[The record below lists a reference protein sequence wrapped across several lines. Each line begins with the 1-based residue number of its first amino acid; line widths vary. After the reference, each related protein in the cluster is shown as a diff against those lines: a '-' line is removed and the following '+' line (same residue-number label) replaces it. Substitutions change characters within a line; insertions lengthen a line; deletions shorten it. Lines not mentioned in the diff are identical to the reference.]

1 MPGSVINS
9 CLLAELMSIN
19 CAFFVPASFFSDF
32 SDFGGGSDFFPVA
45 FVWLNA
51 EPVATQIAR
60 NTTNRLALVL
70 LFIVLNSF
78 VGSLSTLTGRT
89 LLHTSGDNSIFVTQI
104 IKCGGEIT
112 AFAFETVDFASPMI
126 NSVLEI
132 LDSAPEMIDFG
143 FQMVNCELEMIISGV
158 HMIIVKAS
166 ITISVLVAVFL
177 RTEIIIDAI
186 VAVFS
191 MAI

>member
-89 LLHTSGDNSIFVTQI
+89 LLHTSRDNFCFHRNKIQIWTRQESGKRRPTEVSVPGPAPTQ
-104 IKCGGEIT
+104 
-112 AFAFETVDFASPMI
+112 
-126 NSVLEI
+126 NSGH
-132 LDSAPEMIDFG
+132 F
-143 FQMVNCELEMIISGV
+143 
-158 HMIIVKAS
+158 
-166 ITISVLVAVFL
+166 
-177 RTEIIIDAI
+177 
-186 VAVFS
+186 
-191 MAI
+191 

>member
-89 LLHTSGDNSIFVTQI
+89 LLHTSGDNSIFVT
-104 IKCGGEIT
+104 
-112 AFAFETVDFASPMI
+112 PMI
-126 NSVLEI
+126 NSVPEI
-132 LDSAPEMIDFG
+132 LVSAPEMIDFG

-166 ITISVLVAVFL
+166 ITISVLIAVFL

>member
-32 SDFGGGSDFFPVA
+32 SDFRGGSDFFPVA

-89 LLHTSGDNSIFVTQI
+89 LLHTSGDNFWLPSEQDSDLDPTRIRQA
-104 IKCGGEIT
+104 KANGGP
-112 AFAFETVDFASPMI
+112 SPGTCTYPKFRTLLKG
-126 NSVLEI
+126 SKWRR
-132 LDSAPEMIDFG
+132 DDY
-143 FQMVNCELEMIISGV
+143 
-158 HMIIVKAS
+158 
-166 ITISVLVAVFL
+166 L
-177 RTEIIIDAI
+177 RHSDNQ
-186 VAVFS
+186 VRLGNNRVCRRNG
-191 MAI
+191 

>member
-78 VGSLSTLTGRT
+78 VGSLSTLTGHT
-89 LLHTSGDNSIFVTQI
+89 LLHTSEDNFCFHRNKIQI
-104 IKCGGEIT
+104 WTRQE
-112 AFAFETVDFASPMI
+112 
-126 NSVLEI
+126 
-132 LDSAPEMIDFG
+132 
-143 FQMVNCELEMIISGV
+143 
-158 HMIIVKAS
+158 
-166 ITISVLVAVFL
+166 
-177 RTEIIIDAI
+177 
-186 VAVFS
+186 
-191 MAI
+191 

>member
-104 IKCGGEIT
+104 TKCGWEIT

-126 NSVLEI
+126 NSEMI
-132 LDSAPEMIDFG
+132 DSAPEMIDFG
-143 FQMVNCELEMIISGV
+143 FQMVNGELEMIISGV

-166 ITISVLVAVFL
+166 ITISVLVAVFS

>member
-89 LLHTSGDNSIFVTQI
+89 LLHTSGDNFCFHRNKIRIWTRQESGKRRPTEVPVPGPAPTQ
-104 IKCGGEIT
+104 
-112 AFAFETVDFASPMI
+112 
-126 NSVLEI
+126 NSGH
-132 LDSAPEMIDFG
+132 F
-143 FQMVNCELEMIISGV
+143 
-158 HMIIVKAS
+158 
-166 ITISVLVAVFL
+166 
-177 RTEIIIDAI
+177 
-186 VAVFS
+186 
-191 MAI
+191 